1 MKLTSFISFLHELG
15 SVTLVC
21 GSLGLR
27 QLSTGEVVVTVI
39 IGVLIWV
46 DEEFVRFHEGNEIG
60 GTHQTLC
67 VRHSLESM
75 ALSVN

>member
-1 MKLTSFISFLHELG
+1 
-15 SVTLVC
+15 
-21 GSLGLR
+21 
-27 QLSTGEVVVTVI
+27 
-39 IGVLIWV
+39 V